1 MLSINNIMEI
11 ANSALNANETAMNVE
26 GENVANVNTPFYNNE
41 NPVFSAAPPV
51 IGAPYNYGTGVNL
64 TAIHRQTDSFVQN
77 EVNSETTQNSYYNT
91 LYQGLQQIQNVFNDT
106 SGSGFNSSITTFF
119 NDLQNVANNP
129 SSTAQRTVLLS
140 DAKTLA
146 GDINNAYT
154 TIANTVT
161 STGTSIKGVIPEIN
175 SYTSQIA
182 SLNQQITYAQNAGSN
197 ANELRDQRTAAV
209 NSLSKLVNISYY
221 ENQNGK
227 LNISLGGNALVSSD
241 TSYNLSTQING
252 KNPSSLEI
260 MLNGPDSTVN
270 DITSNVTGGS
280 LGAYVYLQQ
289 TVAPSYI
296 NQLNSVAASITD
308 NVNAAQ
314 FNGYGLDGSTGN
326 YFFNP
331 DLTTA
336 VGTNSSTGKPVT
348 DATISTGMVT
358 NPQDLTGDSYTI
370 TAGTTAGSFSV
381 YNNTT
386 KQTLSSSSVN
396 VSSVPNNYNQS
407 EYTINFAGVSVNIT
421 GTSTKDAPP
430 ETGDTFTV
438 NQLTTDPA
446 FTMAVNPNLSTSQI
460 AAASAVSTAVNP
472 DNTGN
477 ATISAGSVINP
488 TSSTA
493 GTSSSGSNQGGNYT
507 IEYYNPPQ
515 THNINGTRSNY
526 NFTITNNTTGDVQYQ
541 NVTAT
546 AASNTGSS
554 IETTNASG
562 QNVYSIFFGNQN
574 NSSSTATAENFHVDI
589 TGAPANGDSFTANV
603 LSPSTSVT
611 DNGSNLNSAY
621 LTHMTLSQM
630 NAAGLQGNNGN
641 ALNMSNLQ
649 NAALPIDG
657 TTQTIS
663 NYYAS
668 IVSNIGTAAQSSN
681 KNYTNSTSVLTN
693 LNNQLSSA
701 VGVNL
706 NDQMTNLTNYQNS
719 YEAAAALSKSAQTIM
734 TALLNMVP

>member
-140 DAKTLA
+140 DAKTLT

-154 TIANTVT
+154 TIANTVA

-182 SLNQQITYAQNAGSN
+182 FLNQQITYAQNAGSN

-252 KNPSSLEI
+252 KNPSSLDI
-260 MLNGPDSTVN
+260 MLDGPDSTVN
-270 DITSNVTGGS
+270 NITSSVTGGT

-289 TVAPSYI
+289 TVAPSYV

-331 DLTTA
+331 DLTTTTTA
-336 VGTNSSTGKPVT
+336 T

-370 TAGTTAGSFSV
+370 NVTSSSSTAPYTDTFSITNKTTGKA
-381 YNNTT
+381 
-386 KQTLSSSSVN
+386 LSSSQYTVTPST
-396 VSSVPNNYNQS
+396 NNYGQS
-407 EYTINFAGVSVNIT
+407 VYTINFAGVSVNIT
-421 GTSTKDAPP
+421 GTSTTGAGPAKGDA
-430 ETGDTFTV
+430 FTV

-472 DNTGN
+472 NNTGN
-477 ATISAGSVINP
+477 AIISAGSVINP

-493 GTSSSGSNQGGNYT
+493 GTPFLVSNQGGNYT

-515 THNINGTRSNY
+515 TTTINNTANSSY
-526 NFTITNNTTGDVQYQ
+526 NFTITNTTTNKTQYQ
-541 NVTAT
+541 NITP
-546 AASNTGSS
+546 
-554 IETTNASG
+554 TTNTSG
-562 QNVYSIFFGNQN
+562 QKAYSIFFGNQN
-574 NSSSTATAENFHVDI
+574 NSSSATAENFHVDI
-589 TGAPANGDSFTANV
+589 TGTPNNGDSFTANI
-603 LSPSTSVT
+603 LSPSSSTSVT
-611 DNGSNLNSAY
+611 GNGSNLNSSY
-621 LTHMTLSQM
+621 LTPMTLTQM

-641 ALNMSNLQ
+641 ALNMANLQ
-649 NAALPIDG
+649 NTALPING

-668 IVSNIGTAAQSSN
+668 IVSNIGTAAQSSDT
-681 KNYTNSTSVLTN
+681 NYTNSTSVLTN

>member
-41 NPVFSAAPPV
+41 NPVFSEAPPV

-140 DAKTLA
+140 DANTLT

-154 TIANTVT
+154 TIANTVA

-182 SLNQQITYAQNAGSN
+182 FLNQQITYAQNAGSN

-252 KNPSSLEI
+252 KNPSSLDI
-260 MLNGPDSTVN
+260 MLDGPDSTVN
-270 DITSNVTGGS
+270 NITSSVTGGT

-289 TVAPSYI
+289 TVAPSYV

-314 FNGYGLDGSTGN
+314 FSGYGLDGSTGN

-336 VGTNSSTGKPVT
+336 AGKNVT

-370 TAGTTAGSFSV
+370 TASSSASGGFSITNDTTGKPLTSSQYTVTPSTNNYGQSV
-381 YNNTT
+381 YA
-386 KQTLSSSSVN
+386 
-396 VSSVPNNYNQS
+396 
-407 EYTINFAGVSVNIT
+407 INFAGVSVNIT
-421 GTSTKDAPP
+421 GTATTGGAPAN
-430 ETGDTFTV
+430 GDTFTV
-438 NQLTTDPA
+438 NQLTADPA

-477 ATISAGSVINP
+477 STISAGSVINP
-488 TSSTA
+488 INSSSTA
-493 GTSSSGSNQGGNYT
+493 SGNYTNEGGQYT
-507 IEYYNPPQ
+507 IEYYNPPL
-515 THNINGTRSNY
+515 TNKINGVSSNY
-526 NFTITNNTTGDVQYQ
+526 NFKITNNTTGDVQYQ
-541 NVTAT
+541 NVTTAT
-546 AASNTGSS
+546 ASNTGSS
-554 IETTNASG
+554 IETTNTSG

-574 NSSSTATAENFHVDI
+574 NSSSAATAENFHVDI
-589 TGAPANGDSFTANV
+589 TGAPDNGDSFTANI
-603 LSPSTSVT
+603 LSPSSSTSVT
-611 DNGSNLNSAY
+611 GNGSNLNSSY
-621 LTHMTLSQM
+621 LTPLTLTQM
-630 NAAGLQGNNGN
+630 NATGLQGNNGN

-649 NAALPIDG
+649 NTALPIDG

-668 IVSNIGTAAQSSN
+668 IVSNIGTAAQSSDT
-681 KNYTNSTSVLTN
+681 NYTNSTSVLTN

>member
-77 EVNSETTQNSYYNT
+77 EVNSETTNNSYYNT

-140 DAKTLA
+140 DAKTLT

-154 TIANTVT
+154 TIADTVA

-182 SLNQQITYAQNAGSN
+182 FLNQQITYAQNAGSN

-241 TSYNLSTQING
+241 TSYNLSTQVNG

-270 DITSNVTGGS
+270 DITSNVTGGT

-314 FNGYGLDGSTGN
+314 FSGFGLDGSTGN

-336 VGTNSSTGKPVT
+336 ATTNSSSAKPVS

-370 TAGTTAGSFSV
+370 TASSSASGGFKIT
-381 YNNTT
+381 NTT
-386 KQTLSSSSVN
+386 TTPNTTLSSSQYTVT
-396 VSSVPNNYNQS
+396 SSTNNYNQS
-407 EYTINFAGVSVNIT
+407 VYTIAFDGISVNIT
-421 GTSTKDAPP
+421 GTSTTGAAPAK
-430 ETGDTFTV
+430 GDTFTV
-438 NQLTTDPA
+438 KQLTTAPA

-472 DNTGN
+472 NNTGN

-493 GTSSSGSNQGGNYT
+493 GTTYSNSNEGGQYTITYDGAGSSSANAD
-507 IEYYNPPQ
+507 
-515 THNINGTRSNY
+515 
-526 NFTITNNTTGDVQYQ
+526 FTIVNNTTKDTQTIQ
-541 NVTAT
+541 NVP
-546 AASNTGSS
+546 
-554 IETTNASG
+554 ITTNSSG
-562 QNVYSIFFGNQN
+562 QQMYSLFFGNY
-574 NSSSTATAENFHVDI
+574 SSTGVANGSQPENFHVDI
-589 TGAPANGDSFTANV
+589 TGAPAKGDSFTANI
-603 LSPSTSVT
+603 LSPSSSTSVT
-611 DNGSNLNSAY
+611 GNGSNLNSSY
-621 LTHMTLSQM
+621 LTPMTLSQM

-641 ALNMSNLQ
+641 ALNMSNIN
-649 NAALPIDG
+649 NADVPING
-657 TTQTIS
+657 TVQTIS

-668 IVSNIGTAAQSSN
+668 IVSDIGTAAQSSN
-681 KNYTNSTSVLTN
+681 TNYTNSTSVLTN
-693 LNNQLSSA
+693 LNNQLSSS

>member
-140 DAKTLA
+140 DAKTLT

-154 TIANTVT
+154 TIANTVA

-182 SLNQQITYAQNAGSN
+182 FLNQQITYAQNAGSN

-241 TSYNLSTQING
+241 TSYNLSTQVNG

-260 MLNGPDSTVN
+260 MLDGPDSTVN
-270 DITSNVTGGS
+270 NITSSVTGGT

-289 TVAPSYI
+289 TAAPSYI

-314 FNGYGLDGSTGN
+314 FSGFGLDGSTGN

-336 VGTNSSTGKPVT
+336 ATTNSSTAKPVT

-370 TAGTTAGSFSV
+370 TASNSSGAFSITNDTTGKA
-381 YNNTT
+381 
-386 KQTLSSSSVN
+386 LSSSQYTVTPST
-396 VSSVPNNYNQS
+396 NNYGQS
-407 EYTINFAGVSVNIT
+407 VYTINFAGVSVNIT
-421 GTSTKDAPP
+421 GTSTTGTAPAK
-430 ETGDTFTV
+430 GDTFTV
-438 NQLTTDPA
+438 NQLTTAPA
-446 FTMAVNPNLSTSQI
+446 FTMAVDPNLSTSQI

-472 DNTGN
+472 SNTGN

-493 GTSSSGSNQGGNYT
+493 GTKFSKSNQGGQYT
-507 IEYYNPPQ
+507 ITYDGVGSSSS
-515 THNINGTRSNY
+515 TAD
-526 NFTITNNTTGDVQYQ
+526 FTITNNSTKDSQEITGVPSTV
-541 NVTAT
+541 N
-546 AASNTGSS
+546 S
-554 IETTNASG
+554 SG
-562 QNVYSIFFGNQN
+562 QQVYSLFFGNPP
-574 NSSSTATAENFHVDI
+574 SSSGNVANGNQPENFHVNI
-589 TGAPANGDSFTANV
+589 TGTPVNGDSFTANI
-603 LSPSTSVT
+603 LSPSSSTSVT
-611 DNGSNLNSAY
+611 GNGSNLNSSY
-621 LTHMTLSQM
+621 LTPMTLSQM

-641 ALNMSNLQ
+641 ALNMSNIQ
-649 NAALPIDG
+649 NTDVPING

-668 IVSNIGTAAQSSN
+668 IVSDIGTAAQSSN
-681 KNYTNSTSVLTN
+681 TNYTNSTSVLTN

>member
-1 MLSINNIMEI
+1 MEI

-64 TAIHRQTDSFVQN
+64 TSIHRQTDAFVQN
-77 EVNSETTQNSYYNT
+77 EVNSETTHNSYYNT

-106 SGSGFNSSITTFF
+106 SGSGFNSSITKFF

-140 DAKTLA
+140 DAKTLT

-154 TIANTVT
+154 TIANTVS

-182 SLNQQITYAQNAGSN
+182 FLNQQITYAQNAGSN

-241 TSYNLSTQING
+241 TSYNLSTQINS

-260 MLNGPDSTVN
+260 MLDGPDSTVSN
-270 DITSNVTGGS
+270 ITSSVTGGT
-280 LGAYVYLQQ
+280 LGAYVYLQH
-289 TVAPSYI
+289 TAVPSYI

-308 NVNAAQ
+308 NVNASQ
-314 FNGYGLDGSTGN
+314 FSGYGLNGSTGN

-331 DLTTA
+331 DLTTS
-336 VGTNSSTGKPVT
+336 VGNNSSSAKPAT

-358 NPQDLTGDSYTI
+358 NPQDLTGDKYTI
-370 TAGTTAGSFSV
+370 TATSSSGAFSITNDTTG
-381 YNNTT
+381 
-386 KQTLSSSSVN
+386 KTLSSSQYTVTPSTNQYGQSV
-396 VSSVPNNYNQS
+396 
-407 EYTINFAGVSVNIT
+407 YTMAFDGVSVNIT
-421 GTSTKDAPP
+421 GTSTKGTPP
-430 ETGDTFTV
+430 AKGDTFAV
-438 NQLTTDPA
+438 NQVTTAPA

-460 AAASAVSTAVNP
+460 AAASAVSTAVNVG
-472 DNTGN
+472 NTGN

-488 TSSTA
+488 TSSTS
-493 GTSSSGSNQGGNYT
+493 GTTFSGSNDGAQFT
-507 IEYYNPPQ
+507 ITYD
-515 THNINGTRSNY
+515 GTGTPGSTAD
-526 NFTITNNTTGDVQYQ
+526 FTITNNITKNTQTVQ
-541 NVTAT
+541 NVP
-546 AASNTGSS
+546 SNVNS
-554 IETTNASG
+554 SG
-562 QNVYSIFFGNQN
+562 QQVYSLFFGNPT
-574 NSSSTATAENFHVDI
+574 SSSSSVSNGSQPENFHVDI
-589 TGAPANGDSFTANV
+589 TGAPVTGDSFTANI
-603 LSPSTSVT
+603 LSPSSSNSVT
-611 DNGSNLNSAY
+611 GNGSNLNSSY
-621 LTHMTLSQM
+621 LTPMTLSQM
-630 NAAGLQGNNGN
+630 NSAGLQDNNGN
-641 ALNMSNLQ
+641 ALNMSNIQ
-649 NAALPIDG
+649 NANVPING

-668 IVSNIGTAAQSSN
+668 IVSDIGTAAQSSN
-681 KNYTNSTSVLTN
+681 TNYTNSTSVLTN

-719 YEAAAALSKSAQTIM
+719 YQAAAALSKSAQTIM